1 MNEFKAEKSNKECP
15 KFGSKMQIFDAA
27 PHTERGINL
36 PKFAQQ
42 KQQTGEGGV
51 TRQCLTNKLSKSFPA
66 KNDGRGNEITM

>member
-1 MNEFKAEKSNKECP
+1 
-15 KFGSKMQIFDAA
+15 MQIFDAA